1 MCKGVEMK
9 QNLITEAQVFEELKK
24 AIVETLRVDAE
35 SIHRESS
42 LVEDLGAESLDFL
55 DINYRLEQAFGIK
68 MARHFVLEHIEEMFG
83 EGTAIDDE
91 GQLTEKAVEVL
102 KIRFGEDTP
111 GLKPGMDMDE
121 VSAMVTVQSIITG
134 VMDMLDSLPEKCES
148 CGNSA
153 WTTIDRAR
161 IQCGSCGEDATF
173 TNGDDLTI
181 EWLKKIQTEKNIF

>member
-1 MCKGVEMK
+1 MK

-35 SIHRESS
+35 SIRRESS

-68 MARHFVLEHIEEMFG
+68 IARHFVLEHIEEMFG
-83 EGTAIDDE
+83 EGTAINDE

-121 VSAMVTVQSIITG
+121 VPAMVTVQSIITG

-153 WTTIDRAR
+153 WTTNDSAR
-161 IQCGSCGEDATF
+161 IKCGSCGEDATF
-173 TNGDDLTI
+173 ANGDDLTT
-181 EWLKKIQTEKNIF
+181 EWLKKIQAEKNIF